1 MSDDR
6 VVVVGMGY
14 VGLPAALLLAQ
25 SGCTVTGIDTDAR
38 KVEELTSA
46 VLQLGESEL
55 AHLVADP
62 KVRRN
67 LKVRATLT
75 AEGGDIFLIAV
86 PTPVDRRKKIADLS
100 HLEDAVRSI
109 VPVLRPGNLV
119 IIESTIPPLTCREV
133 IAPLLSGGGLVVGSD
148 LDLAHCPERIL
159 PGDVFREIT
168 TNGRVIGGTTPQA
181 AKRAARLYERF
192 VKGTLVLT
200 DDVTAEMVKLLENT
214 YRDVNI
220 ALANEIAA
228 VAETV
233 GVDPL
238 ETIELANLHPRVN
251 LLRPGIG
258 VGGHCIPLDPWFIK
272 QVDPSNSRLIFAA
285 RLINDEQP
293 YRIAAKIR
301 RALRKIAAPRV
312 VIIGATYKPNVPDTR
327 ESPALQ
333 IAAMLRADGY
343 DVTQHDPFVDGMQY
357 SSLRAIAHNADCL
370 AVLVEHD
377 VVRREI
383 ADDQRAIQAA
393 MRNPMILRFYAN

>member
-1 MSDDR
+1 MADEK
-6 VVVVGMGY
+6 VVVIGVGY

-25 SGCTVTGIDTDAR
+25 SGCTVVGVDTDAR
-38 KVEELTSA
+38 KVEELNSA
-46 VLQLGESEL
+46 VLHLGETEL
-55 AHLVADP
+55 AHLIHDP
-62 KVRRN
+62 LVRRN
-67 LKVRATLT
+67 IRAAPTPE
-75 AEGGDIFLIAV
+75 AGDVFVVAV

-100 HLEDAVRSI
+100 GLEAAVSSI
-109 VPVLRPGNLV
+109 VPVLNRGNLV

-133 IAPLLSGGGLVVGSD
+133 ITPILERDGLTVGND
-148 LDLAHCPERIL
+148 LHLAHCPERIL

-168 TNGRVIGGTTPQA
+168 TNGRVIGGTTPEA
-181 AKRAARLYERF
+181 AERAARLYKRF
-192 VKGTLVLT
+192 VRGPLVLT

-238 ETIELANLHPRVN
+238 QMIELANLHPRVN
-251 LLRPGIG
+251 LLKPGIG

-293 YRIAAKIR
+293 FRIAAKIR
-301 RALRKIAAPRV
+301 RALRDVTAPRI
-312 VIIGATYKPNVPDTR
+312 VIVGATYKPNVPDTR

-333 IAAMLRADGY
+333 IAEMLRADGY
-343 DVTQHDPFVDGMQY
+343 DVAQHDPLVDGMRY
-357 SSLRAIAHNADCL
+357 SSLKSIAKDADCL
-370 AVLVEHD
+370 ALLVEHD
-377 VVRREI
+377 VVKREI
-383 ADDQRAIQAA
+383 AVERPAIEAA
-393 MRNPMILRFYAN
+393 MRHPTILRFYAT